1 MGATGQQ
8 FLDLFVTGMVCLS
21 LESLGAA
28 TACSG
33 IAILL
38 LRFG

>member
-1 MGATGQQ
+1 MMTLVA
-8 FLDLFVTGMVCLS
+8 FLFAIGFVCLS

-28 TACSG
+28 TAFFG
-33 IAILL
+33 MVVLL

>member
-1 MGATGQQ
+1 MMTLVT
-8 FLDLFVTGMVCLS
+8 FLFAIGFVCLS

-28 TACSG
+28 TACFG
-33 IAILL
+33 IMVLL